1 MKFTAAGDIIIQRR
15 IPEDFEG
22 YSELA
27 PFILE
32 GDASFFNLET
42 TLNYEGECPSSQLSG
57 GTYIRVEPEVLEDIK
72 SFGFNMTTAN
82 NNHALDFSYEGL
94 YATIDALNKSG
105 LVHAG
110 LGMNLAEASAPKYLD
125 TKNGR
130 VALISVNATFDE
142 YMLAGEQTSRVPGR
156 AGINGLRT
164 DTTLVVDREDIDAI
178 KSIAK
183 KTGINAYNDIIR
195 REGYLTDLP
204 DNVAE
209 LGKMRFI
216 AGDKPEC
223 RVTLNPKDME
233 RIEKSIEEAAFQADY
248 VLVSIH
254 SHELSGDAKET
265 PAEFL
270 KEFAHRVIDCGAHAV
285 IGHGPHL
292 LRPIEVYKERPIF
305 YSLGDFALELYNVSF
320 APEEFFQKY
329 GLSAANNTVYELL
342 KLRSKNFTCGLMEDR
357 RMVMAVI
364 PLWEMEDGVL
374 KSLKLMPIEAKM
386 KGNKSEIGLP
396 RRSDGRDIAEYL
408 GNMCR
413 SYGTK
418 LELGD
423 DGIITVTW

>member
-1 MKFTAAGDIIIQRR
+1 
-15 IPEDFEG
+15 
-22 YSELA
+22 
-27 PFILE
+27 
-32 GDASFFNLET
+32 
-42 TLNYEGECPSSQLSG
+42 
-57 GTYIRVEPEVLEDIK
+57 
-72 SFGFNMTTAN
+72 
-82 NNHALDFSYEGL
+82 
-94 YATIDALNKSG
+94 
-105 LVHAG
+105 
-110 LGMNLAEASAPKYLD
+110 
-125 TKNGR
+125 
-130 VALISVNATFDE
+130 
-142 YMLAGEQTSRVPGR
+142 MLAGEQTSRVPGR

-195 REGYLTDLP
+195 REGYLADLP
-204 DNVAE
+204 DDVAE

-223 RVTLNPKDME
+223 RVTLNPKDMV

-265 PAEFL
+265 PVEFL

-357 RMVMAVI
+357 RMVVAVI

-374 KSLKLMPIEAKM
+374 KSLKLMPVEAKM